1 MRIHTFP
8 EHYGEDCV
16 LVELDRA
23 FLPLIVGQVEL
34 MLQRRYWASDEDYYQ
49 GHSAAAEAIAAMA
62 NNCMQAIV
70 DGQDR
75 LYRLLD
81 TALNGRVYTESAGV
95 IEPAIPIVPPDP
107 AFENYSHLAN
117 MDGLFYQMRTYLASI
132 EETTRLMT
140 VADNGSNLYAYNGI
154 TLYDLLQAL
163 NALPAGIPVPGDYAS
178 VLSTIAF
185 NTGITHSNTGVTENV
200 ISRLVCCDLAT
211 VEPLAAT
218 DARPADDYMCR
229 GLQLIGFA
237 LRATLLDLWR
247 YKLENLYV
255 DATGI
260 ALIIN
265 RDFQAWTLGGVSQQT
280 ATELV
285 GKVRDLPSGAGSYEQ
300 LNDAELLHMA
310 QAVFSATDA
319 LQARNLYQ
327 AWADTI
333 PFVGFEI
340 QQAMRVLGRDQAIWN
355 NLFSGNL
362 TATDYAGDV
371 CASEPPP
378 PPEEFTLYSDYGLI
392 VDTDTMTTLPFSS
405 HQYLEIGGSY
415 TSYLG
420 TADIDSN
427 HHMYKTATYSGG
439 LNNPPIF
446 AFFNT
451 NWGGVQ
457 LKIASGPEDVSLIFQ
472 NESASIGLS
481 SSTFTTLPS
490 GTTNFWCYSPSSE
503 LTPFTLTV
511 IFP

>member
-1 MRIHTFP
+1 MRKHIFP
-8 EHYGEDCV
+8 ANYGEDCV

-23 FLPLIVGQVEL
+23 FLPLIVGQLEL

-185 NTGITHSNTGVTENV
+185 NTGLTRANAGSGYQVGA
-200 ISRLVCCDLAT
+200 RQLCCDSAT
-211 VEPLAAT
+211 VEPLPT
-218 DARPADDYMCR
+218 TNARPSDTIVCQ
-229 GLQLIGFA
+229 GLQALADGFLDVLNA
-237 LRATLLDLWR
+237 LNVYHTKATYPDANAVLRVANQQLL
-247 YKLENLYV
+247 
-255 DATGI
+255 
-260 ALIIN
+260 
-265 RDFQAWTLGGVSQQT
+265 
-280 ATELV
+280 
-285 GKVRDLPSGAGSYEQ
+285 
-300 LNDAELLHMA
+300 
-310 QAVFSATDA
+310 
-319 LQARNLYQ
+319 ARNLPQISGTTAQEISTAMYGETRGGAAWNTWYGDADKATFVGAVYSATQ
-327 AWADTI
+327 ADTAASLAGQWADTLAFMPQELKDI
-333 PFVGFEI
+333 FKPLVS
-340 QQAMRVLGRDQAIWN
+340 DQGLYNA
-355 NLFSGNL
+355 LFDGL
-362 TATDYAGDV
+362 ID
-371 CASEPPP
+371 ASSYDGSLCGGGGGGGT
-378 PPEEFTLYSDYGLI
+378 EFTLYSDYGLI

-451 NWGGVQ
+451 DWGGVQ
-457 LKIASGPEDVSLIFQ
+457 LKIASGPEDVSILFQ
-472 NESASIGLS
+472 DESTPIGLS
-481 SSTFTTLPS
+481 SSTFTTLPAS
-490 GTTNFWCYSPSSE
+490 CTNFWCYSPSSE